1 MKRRALLAA
10 VGTGAL
16 AGCSDLV
23 SVGRADPTDTGR
35 WSVTDDHPSL
45 TLRVSPDP
53 VRLGESVTCEVT
65 NESDEAVTLGCNV
78 PWDLQRADGDD
89 WERVAW
95 TGERYYQM
103 CFYEL
108 EAGDTYEESITL
120 TKASL
125 GERTSGAESSL
136 RPGRY
141 RLVLV
146 GGHAPH
152 AVTSFEVYDAE

>member
-10 VGTGAL
+10 VGTGTL

-35 WSVTDDHPSL
+35 WHVTTDHPSL
-45 TLRVSPDP
+45 TLRVSPAP
-53 VRLGESVTCEVT
+53 VRLGESVTFEVT
-65 NESDEAVTLGCNV
+65 NEGDEAVTLGCGV
-78 PWDLQRADGDD
+78 PWDLQRAAGDD

-95 TGERYYQM
+95 TGERYYRM

-108 EAGDTYEESITL
+108 EAGDSYEEPITL
-120 TKASL
+120 TEAAL
-125 GERTSGAESSL
+125 GEWASGAESSL

-152 AVTSFEVYDAE
+152 AVTSFEIRDAE